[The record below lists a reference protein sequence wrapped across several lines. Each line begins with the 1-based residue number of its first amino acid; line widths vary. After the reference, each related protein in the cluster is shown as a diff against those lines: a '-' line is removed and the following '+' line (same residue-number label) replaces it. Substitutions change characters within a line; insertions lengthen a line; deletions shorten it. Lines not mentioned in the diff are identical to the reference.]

1 MIVHETQSIKKV
13 HAYFVYVL
21 YSVNIRI
28 ACHKQEGETLSVLD
42 VLPSLTFKLLNGK
55 CFKWNLM
62 HSMSKWCKNSIG
74 PTSVVLILER
84 SESAAVNVSVVG
96 PKKKKERG
104 HRFNDYIKCKNQKIK
119 DANSFIGS
127 VDHHSVNK
135 REYLKRIMQR

>member
-1 MIVHETQSIKKV
+1 MLLLTNFTAELQENQKEKKKNVVNDSPRNIVDKKKI

-42 VLPSLTFKLLNGK
+42 VLPSLTFKLPNRK

-84 SESAAVNVSVVG
+84 SESAAVNVSMWG
-96 PKKKKERG
+96 QKKKKKKG
-104 HRFNDYIKCKNQKIK
+104 KVP
-119 DANSFIGS
+119 SF
-127 VDHHSVNK
+127 
-135 REYLKRIMQR
+135 